1 MKSSST
7 SKQFSS
13 KGEHKKLRAVS
24 LPSATPEMDKNISD
38 YIDYLLAKKEQEKK
52 EQYPPNS

>member
-7 SKQFSS
+7 SKQFPS
-13 KGEHKKLRAVS
+13 KGEHKRKLRAVS
-24 LPSATPEMDKNISD
+24 LPSATPEMDKHISD

-52 EQYPPNS
+52 KESPF

>member
-13 KGEHKKLRAVS
+13 KGERKKLRAVS

-52 EQYPPNS
+52 EESPF